1 MNASRWAAFKGRL
14 MSDNPDNVPPFA
26 RLLDALES
34 LKTTTVRLVAITIGI
49 VITAGLWIVHLRDP
63 SLLDE
68 LGVLRLVA
76 AAAPFAVVMCLGHVF
91 FPDIVQTSGE
101 ETGPMSGYI
110 MQARTERRRKVTVLA
125 FAIGAANLLF
135 MLSTRHALSP

>member
-1 MNASRWAAFKGRL
+1 VNASRWAAFKGRL

-68 LGVLRLVA
+68 LGVLNPVR
-76 AAAPFAVVMCLGHVF
+76 H
-91 FPDIVQTSGE
+91 
-101 ETGPMSGYI
+101 
-110 MQARTERRRKVTVLA
+110 
-125 FAIGAANLLF
+125 
-135 MLSTRHALSP
+135 LS